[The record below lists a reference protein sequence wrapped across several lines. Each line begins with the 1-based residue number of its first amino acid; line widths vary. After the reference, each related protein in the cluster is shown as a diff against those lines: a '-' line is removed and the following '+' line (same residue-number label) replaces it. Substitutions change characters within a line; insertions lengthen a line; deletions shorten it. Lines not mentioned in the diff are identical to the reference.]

1 MPSVSVVM
9 PAYNAEKTLKQTVEA
24 ITPGVVDEIIL
35 VDDASQD
42 NTVEVARELG
52 LHVVAHPDNRG
63 YGGNQKTCYRTALE
77 RGADIIVMIHPDF
90 QYDPRRAGD
99 MVQPIKDG
107 KADAV
112 LGSRFLTHRFYN
124 PHMPIWRN
132 IGNVF
137 LFMMGYHYVCF
148 GHPFTTPYSLPTDP
162 SGYGSHAEY
171 QAGLGGFSLPGASR
185 VWDLTFGM
193 YRGIFVY
200 TPLLLAALV
209 GLIYRVRQ
217 KNRFVWL
224 FILGIFVVQMLFS
237 AAMRYW
243 YGGWDFGPRYL
254 VPMIPFVLLGL
265 ATEFVLR
272 WKRLLLMLLGIS
284 VLINWTGVQYGPSD
298 SIPGVLAMFILSGP
312 TTPLYEFLS
321 HYFKNYTQWDVA
333 ISSTGAYVMLSILI
347 FAIWRRPRVIPT
359 GPSVE

>member
-1 MPSVSVVM
+1 MPRVSVVM

-52 LHVVAHPDNRG
+52 LHVVVHPDNRG

-90 QYDPRRAGD
+90 QYDPSRAGD

-137 LFMMGYHYVCF
+137 LSMLENLVFSTNLSEFHTGYKAYHR
-148 GHPFTTPYSLPTDP
+148 
-162 SGYGSHAEY
+162 
-171 QAGLGGFSLPGASR
+171 R
-185 VWDLTFGM
+185 VLE
-193 YRGIFVY
+193 
-200 TPLLLAALV
+200 
-209 GLIYRVRQ
+209 Q
-217 KNRFVWL
+217 
-224 FILGIFVVQMLFS
+224 
-237 AAMRYW
+237 
-243 YGGWDFGPRYL
+243 
-254 VPMIPFVLLGL
+254 IPFHLNSDDFVFDQETNAQIIAMGFTVTEVAVETRYYEDASSISFMRSVKYGL
-265 ATEFVLR
+265 ETLEIMGKFLCQR
-272 WKRLLLMLLGIS
+272 FKIKRFPI
-284 VLINWTGVQYGPSD
+284 
-298 SIPGVLAMFILSGP
+298 F
-312 TTPLYEFLS
+312 TP
-321 HYFKNYTQWDVA
+321 KDVD
-333 ISSTGAYVMLSILI
+333 
-347 FAIWRRPRVIPT
+347 
-359 GPSVE
+359 